1 MQALIDV
8 IIGFVAMLCTAALAQ
23 FGVDMADHRRE
34 PEVQRVHHCQPRA
47 PESAAPSD
55 KDC

>member
-34 PEVQRVHHCQPRA
+34 PEVQRVHHCQPRS
-47 PESAAPSD
+47 PESSAPSD